1 MDGTQENPLS
11 NIMKLQNIQRGRTN
25 VGISTS
31 KETKH
36 SQQQVQN
43 IQTLNSY
50 VENIMCARCGHLKI
64 PKHVEST

>member
-11 NIMKLQNIQRGRTN
+11 NITKSQNIWRGRTN

-31 KETKH
+31 KATKY
-36 SQQQVQN
+36 SQERVQN

-50 VENIMCARCGHLKI
+50 VENVTCARCGHLKI
-64 PKHVEST
+64 QKHVEST